1 MKHPLVILLGS
12 MKAGTSSIFKALS
25 HHPQILCSTEKEP
38 GIFLEPKSKEEVSAY
53 WKEPRKETC
62 VYFEASTHYTKMPFC
77 LDVPSH
83 MKASGLN
90 IKFLFSVRDPL
101 GRAISHAR
109 FMNKHY
115 PYKAWTILDD
125 RVYMCSK
132 YHYQLGFY
140 KKVFPKSPI
149 HLIDFNKLNQPETY
163 HDVESF
169 LGLNAADLPMV
180 HLHKTRVTQEKK
192 GLKRFLPFRENK
204 PSLYSPSS
212 EEIDLFFSFIKEDL
226 LRWNNENSISLR
238 VSL

>member
-1 MKHPLVILLGS
+1 MNLPLVILLGS

-38 GIFLEPKSKEEVSAY
+38 GIFLKPKSKEQVSAF
-53 WKEPRKETC
+53 WEEPHKETR

-132 YHYQLGFY
+132 YNYQLGFY
-140 KKVFPKSPI
+140 KKVFPNSPI
-149 HLIDFNKLNQPETY
+149 HLIDFNKLNKLDTY
-163 HDVESF
+163 HDIQSF
-169 LGLNAADLPMV
+169 LGLNTVNLPTV
-180 HLHKTRVTQEKK
+180 HLHKTKAAQKKK
-192 GLKRFLPFRENK
+192 GLERFLPVREK
-204 PSLYSPSS
+204 KRSLYNPSP
-212 EEIDLFFSFIKEDL
+212 EETELFYSFIKEDL
-226 LRWNNENSISLR
+226 HHWNNENPISLKG
-238 VSL
+238 SL